1 MHPHHDRERH
11 PHIPSSQHPHHHP
24 ITGPGRPEDELSVED
39 FEALLLM
46 KALRAPG
53 ERERGCRVVV
63 RVDSP
68 RKPQNAGGAPWAGE
82 LDTLL

>member
-1 MHPHHDRERH
+1 M
-11 PHIPSSQHPHHHP
+11 
-24 ITGPGRPEDELSVED
+24 ED